1 VFWGIPVNMT
11 THLQGIKKLKDK
23 LWRRNIDLSLRLN
36 KKKYRQEENE
46 KMKIPTFSSL
56 IESTVNI

>member
-1 VFWGIPVNMT
+1 MNMT
-11 THLQGIKKLKDK
+11 THLQVLKKLKDK

-36 KKKYRQEENE
+36 KKIYRQEENE